1 MALTGLEIFK
11 LLPKTNCKK
20 CGMPTCLAFAMSLAQ
35 KRAKLEDCPHVSEE
49 AKQKLAAA
57 AAPPMRKIVFG
68 RKDLQLT
75 VGQET
80 VMFRHEEKFYN
91 PTVLAVT
98 ISDKLS
104 GNDLSSRIK
113 AINSLQFERV
123 GTKIGVR
130 AIAVTNDSG
139 SPDVFA
145 QVCAQAAKQACP
157 EPGRGGWSRE
167 RRANNSPADSSTSL
181 GTSLALILVTE
192 SPQAASAAL
201 KQIKDAA
208 GTPLLAGAT
217 AKNVEEMAKIAKEN
231 GCPLV
236 AKAESIEALA
246 DLSEK
251 IKAAGVDDIVLCLET
266 ASLREK
272 LYNMTRMRV
281 LSLKKAF
288 RPLGYPTVSFV
299 LGGSPEQQT
308 AEACSLICKYSS
320 IVVVGTIEP
329 YAILPMLTCVMN
341 IFTDPQKPVQVEPKV
356 YAIGEPG
363 ENSPL
368 MFTTN
373 FSLTYYT
380 VVSDVEASR
389 VPSYILVVDTEGTSV
404 LTAYSGDKLNEK
416 TVADAMAKDNVAS
429 LVKHRKLIIPGYVA
443 VMSGKLEEATSWE
456 VMVGP
461 RESAMLPKYLKEVW
475 K

>member
-20 CGMPTCLAFAMSLAQ
+20 CGMPTCLAFAMALAQ
-35 KRAKLEDCPHVSEE
+35 KRAKLDDCPDVSEE
-49 AKQKLAAA
+49 AKEKLAAA

-68 RKDLQLT
+68 AGDNEVQ

-80 VMFRHEEKFYN
+80 VLFRHEEKFYS

-98 ISDKLS
+98 VSDKLT
-104 GNDLSSRIK
+104 GQDLAKRIE
-113 AINSLQFERV
+113 AVNSLQFERV

-130 AIAVTNDSG
+130 AIVVMNDSG
-139 SPDVFA
+139 SADSFA
-145 QVCAQAAKQACP
+145 QACKTAK
-157 EPGRGGWSRE
+157 EKSK
-167 RRANNSPADSSTSL
+167 
-181 GTSLALILVTE
+181 LALIAVTE
-192 SPQAASAAL
+192 SPDAMAAAAA
-201 KQIKDAA
+201 KVKDSV
-208 GTPLLAGAT
+208 PLLAAAKMDT
-217 AKNVEEMAKIAKEN
+217 AEAMAKIAKDS

-236 AKAESIEALA
+236 AKAESIDALA

-251 IKAAGVDDIVLCLET
+251 IKAQGVEDIVLCLEGL
-266 ASLREK
+266 SLQDQ
-272 LYNMTRMRV
+272 LYNLSRMRV
-281 LSLKKAF
+281 LSLKKVF
-288 RPLGYPTVSFV
+288 RPLGYPTISFV
-299 LGGSPEQQT
+299 LDGDTDQQAAAAT
-308 AEACSLICKYSS
+308 SLICKYSG
-320 IVVVGTIEP
+320 IVVVETIEP
-329 YAILPMLTCVMN
+329 HAILPMLTLVSN

-356 YAIGEPG
+356 YPIGEPN

-380 VVSDVEASR
+380 VESDVEASR

-416 TVADAMAKDNVAS
+416 TVADAMAKHNVQS
-429 LVKHRKLIIPGYVA
+429 LVKHNKLIIPGYVA
-443 VMSGKLEEATSWE
+443 VMSGKLEEATNRE

-461 RESAMLPKYLKEVW
+461 RESSMLPKYLKEVW